1 MNPVYMTFSCNCLLT
16 VIQLEAF
23 TPGYFVYICG
33 FLFFL
38 FCFVFTAN
46 RWGIIRVM
54 LKGTSTVFTNLPLF
68 LTKDSALLRYGH
80 YGLGDS
86 LSDFVRPPLGSFQCD
101 TELANMFEWRLLK
114 WGCWQ
119 KDNKH
124 LQKLLHPA
132 WQNEQEMTSEE
143 NTVIHCLLG
152 LFWGLIMCNSTA
164 F

>member
-1 MNPVYMTFSCNCLLT
+1 MWPFPVIACLHSFSWRLSHLDVLCTSAAFLLPT
-16 VIQLEAF
+16 AEQLL
-23 TPGYFVYICG
+23 VS
-33 FLFFL
+33 
-38 FCFVFTAN
+38 
-46 RWGIIRVM
+46 VM

-68 LTKDSALLRYGH
+68 LSKNSTLFHYVISTPYSWLRW
-80 YGLGDS
+80 LTLRFCS
-86 LSDFVRPPLGSFQCD
+86 PTFVSFWCD

-114 WGCWQ
+114 RGCWQ

-124 LQKLLHPA
+124 LQKLLHPS

-152 LFWGLIMCNSTA
+152 LFWRLIMCNSTA